1 MREVKA
7 DLLKWTF
14 VFVSGGTL
22 TILGVL
28 IAILRLTPG

>member
-1 MREVKA
+1 MREIKA

-14 VFVSGGTL
+14 VFVGGGTL

-28 IAILRLTPG
+28 IAILRLP